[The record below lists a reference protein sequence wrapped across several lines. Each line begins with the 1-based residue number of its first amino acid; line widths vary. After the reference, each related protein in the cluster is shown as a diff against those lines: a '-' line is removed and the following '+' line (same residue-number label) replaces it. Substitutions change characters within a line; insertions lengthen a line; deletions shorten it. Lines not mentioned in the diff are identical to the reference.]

1 LPEHN
6 PNLKLKAAL
15 HWRETMPFFFTS
27 LWPAL
32 IVWVVLYI
40 SDYAFTIACAKMR
53 RGPISEKIVIEG
65 SYEITPYFQRDV
77 DALRRFSPRFV
88 TMLVYSTLLLV
99 AVWFLSAQSFPEFF
113 AFAAGAMILIEVT
126 IHIRHLKNFLT
137 YRRMKESDCVRG
149 RIEYS
154 RAFILR
160 TSADELFVFAGIYA
174 LFFVPTLSWFL
185 LGGVASCLSVAMK
198 HRRLAQKAEKAAS
211 SMAPAAAQPNSTT

>member
-1 LPEHN
+1 
-6 PNLKLKAAL
+6 
-15 HWRETMPFFFTS
+15 MPFFLTS
-27 LWPAL
+27 PWPAL
-32 IVWVVLYI
+32 IVWIVLYI
-40 SDYAFTIACAKMR
+40 SDYAFTIACARMR

-77 DALRRFSPRFV
+77 DALRRFSPRFI

-113 AFAAGAMILIEVT
+113 TFAAGAMILIEVT
-126 IHIRHLKNFLT
+126 IHIRHLKNFLM

-160 TSADELFVFAGIYA
+160 TSADELFIFAGVYA
-174 LFFVPTLSWFL
+174 LFFAATLSWFI
-185 LGGVASCLSVAMK
+185 LGGVASCLSVALK
-198 HRRLAQKAEKAAS
+198 HRRLAQNAEKVS
-211 SMAPAAAQPNSTT
+211 TGAAAVAQPERGL

>member
-1 LPEHN
+1 
-6 PNLKLKAAL
+6 
-15 HWRETMPFFFTS
+15 MPFFFTS
-27 LWPAL
+27 PWPAL
-32 IVWVVLYI
+32 MVWVVLYI

-65 SYEITPYFQRDV
+65 SYEITPYYQPDV

-88 TMLVYSTLLLV
+88 TMLVYSALLLV

-113 AFAAGAMILIEVT
+113 TFAAGAMILIEVT
-126 IHIRHLKNFLT
+126 IHIRHLKNFMM
-137 YRRMKESDCVRG
+137 YRRMSRSDCVRG

-160 TSADELFVFAGIYA
+160 TSADELFIFAGAYA
-174 LFFVPTLSWFL
+174 LLFAGSLSWFF

-198 HRRLAQKAEKAAS
+198 HRRLAQKADKTS
-211 SMAPAAAQPNSTT
+211 STAPSTAQPERTS